1 MNPILNYAKA
11 EGVQKMWDLME
22 MLGEVT
28 LLHEWVAYATADE
41 VRDFVEHVERHYGVV
56 AGSQTEGSPNHNEH
70 MDEIA

>member
-1 MNPILNYAKA
+1 MNPTLNYAKA

-28 LLHEWVAYATADE
+28 LLHEWVAYASADE

-56 AGSQTEGSPNHNEH
+56 AGSKIEECQ
-70 MDEIA
+70 

>member
-1 MNPILNYAKA
+1 MNPTLNYAKA

-56 AGSQTEGSPNHNEH
+56 AGSSIEENQ
-70 MDEIA
+70 